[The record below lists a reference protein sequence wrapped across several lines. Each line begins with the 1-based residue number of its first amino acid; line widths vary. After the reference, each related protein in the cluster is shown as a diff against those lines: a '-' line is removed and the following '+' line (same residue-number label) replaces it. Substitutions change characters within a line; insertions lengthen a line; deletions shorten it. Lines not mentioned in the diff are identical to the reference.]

1 MSAVTTMEAVISSV
15 TTQQEAS
22 SVYVTKVSFSHM
34 TTGLVK
40 VFT

>member
-1 MSAVTTMEAVISSV
+1 MSAVTTTEAVIRSV
-15 TTQQEAS
+15 TTQQEAL
-22 SVYVTKVSFSHM
+22 SVYVTKVTVSCT